1 MSIDHVLAVVPVRD
15 LAEAV
20 QWYTSLFGR
29 EPDNRPMVNL
39 AEWRVT
45 ETGWVQVTVDA
56 SRAGQALLNFAVDDL
71 TTHREAVGMRGLTM
85 GAVVDANKGVQ
96 LSSIGDPDGN
106 TLTFI
111 GGFRIHY

>member
-1 MSIDHVLAVVPVRD
+1 
-15 LAEAV
+15 
-20 QWYTSLFGR
+20 
-29 EPDNRPMVNL
+29 MVNL

-45 ETGWVQVTVDA
+45 DTGWVQVTVDS

-71 TTHREAVGMRGLTM
+71 TTHREAVGRRGLTM
-85 GAVVDANKGVQ
+85 DAVVDANKGVQ

>member
-15 LAEAV
+15 LAEAA
-20 QWYTSLFGR
+20 QWYSSLFGR
-29 EPDNRPMVNL
+29 GPDNRPMVNL

-45 ETGWVQVTVDA
+45 DTGWVQVMVDTR
-56 SRAGQALLNFAVDDL
+56 RAGLALLN
-71 TTHREAVGMRGLTM
+71 
-85 GAVVDANKGVQ
+85 
-96 LSSIGDPDGN
+96 LSSISDPDGN

>member
-20 QWYTSLFGR
+20 QWYSSLFGR
-29 EPDNRPMVNL
+29 GPDNRPMVNL

-45 ETGWVQVTVDA
+45 DTGWVQVTVDTR
-56 SRAGQALLNFAVDDL
+56 RAGLALLNFAVDDL
-71 TTHREAVGMRGLTM
+71 TTHREAIGARGLTLD
-85 GAVVDANKGVQ
+85 AVVDANKGVQ
-96 LSSIGDPDGN
+96 LSSISDPDGN